1 MLLQGKRTLVLEGGG
16 FKTSFSTGVLDAF
29 RMTEFDG
36 FDACVGVSGGALA
49 LSYFLS
55 RQYGIY
61 YKSMTTLCKDTR
73 FIQFSKAF
81 TDGLMNLD
89 FFLELAKNE
98 FSFDIDVAAAQ
109 LKSKDF
115 YMVMTQCDDGRTVYY
130 QPTIETWMDAI
141 IATSTVPLLTKGKHL
156 IGGVAYADGGITDPI
171 PIKWVVDQGATDIV
185 LIRTTHQNFKPSI
198 LRPDFIA
205 AQFIRDNNHIKHAIE
220 NYQQKLK
227 DSIDFANNHSKDG
240 LIKQIVP
247 ENPLK
252 TNIFTNSIQ
261 SIIADY
267 RYGLEMGLNF
277 VYEYRKATS
286 STK

>member
-1 MLLQGKRTLVLEGGG
+1 MTLQGKKTLVLEGGG

-29 RMTEFDG
+29 RMTEFDE
-36 FDACVGVSGGALA
+36 FDTYVGVSGGALA

-55 RQYGIY
+55 RQFGIY
-61 YKSMTTLCKDTR
+61 YKSMTILCKDPR

-89 FFLELAKNE
+89 FFLELAENE
-98 FSFDIDVAAAQ
+98 FAFDLNTAASQ
-109 LKSKDF
+109 LVQKEF
-115 YMVMTQCDDGRTVYY
+115 YMVLTHCEDGKTVYF
-130 QPTIETWMDAI
+130 QPTRETWMDAT

-185 LIRTTHQNFKPSI
+185 LIRTTHHGFKPSI

-205 AQFIRDNNHIKHAIE
+205 AQFIRDNDHIKHAIE
-220 NYQQKLK
+220 HYQHKLK
-227 DSIDFANNHSKDG
+227 ESIDFADQSKDG
-240 LIKQIVP
+240 VNIKQIVP
-247 ENPLK
+247 EIPLK

-261 SIIADY
+261 SIISDY
-267 RYGLEMGLNF
+267 RYGLEVGLNF
-277 VYEYRKATS
+277 VYESRKGKTV
-286 STK
+286 

>member
-1 MLLQGKRTLVLEGGG
+1 MLLKGKRTLVLEGGG

-29 RMTEFDG
+29 RMTDFDD
-36 FDACVGVSGGALA
+36 FNVYVGVSGGALA

-61 YKSMTTLCKDTR
+61 YKSMTTLCKDPR

-98 FSFDIDVAAAQ
+98 FSFDMDVAASQ
-109 LKSKDF
+109 LKNKDF
-115 YMVMTQCDDGRTVYY
+115 YMVMTNCEDGQTVYY
-130 QPTIETWMDAI
+130 QPTIEMWMDAI

-171 PIKWVVDQGATDIV
+171 PIKWVVDQGATGIV

-227 DSIDFANNHSKDG
+227 DSIDFANKHSNEDG
-240 LIKQIVP
+240 IIKQIVP

-277 VYEYRKATS
+277 VYENRKALLD
-286 STK
+286 